1 MVVAKRL
8 THPQEV
14 QTLLTM
20 VKNGNVEPEWTTL
33 LGKLRTNEAA
43 LLPGAEEAEGKLRR
57 FTLLPR
63 LTPHVRHRAKYFEV
77 QLAGGQEFVF
87 TDHGKTIGPPAR
99 SLKEFVSLLVSI
111 PVASLGEHARR
122 GDFSHGLRMCSTTI
136 AWHRTFE
143 KSNSAIG
150 SVIST
155 TCVQRWQNSFRS
167 ATDYPPDEGHSRGR
181 WALRSALGT
190 HGREAPWFSRL
201 NLSLLLVVLPVPFH
215 SVYRLLDSCWISQV
229 TMAKRLEVVIKFV
242 NERYTSGNVQIDN
255 LLI

>member
-1 MVVAKRL
+1 
-8 THPQEV
+8 
-14 QTLLTM
+14 M

-122 GDFSHGLRMCSTTI
+122 GDFSRWI
-136 AWHRTFE
+136 ANVFHDNRLASDVRKIEQRHRL
-143 KSNSAIG
+143 
-150 SVIST
+150 
-155 TCVQRWQNSFRS
+155 
-167 ATDYPPDEGHSRGR
+167 GH
-181 WALRSALGT
+181 
-190 HGREAPWFSRL
+190 
-201 NLSLLLVVLPVPFH
+201 
-215 SVYRLLDSCWISQV
+215 LDDV
-229 TMAKRLEVVIKFV
+229 RPEMAKLIQ
-242 NERYTSGNVQIDN
+242 ERYGLST
-255 LLI
+255 